1 MRITQTQIVS
11 DFLYNLNN
19 TQNRISQL
27 QTQLSTGQRVN
38 VPSDDPEAADMILRL
53 NVSIG
58 RNEQFTQNV
67 GAAQSM
73 LSTTTNAL
81 DGVQQL
87 LSQLQVVMAE
97 AGDGAHA
104 TSLGTLG
111 DTVDGILS
119 QAVGLANTEFEGKYV
134 FGGTQTQAPPYVLTP
149 NAAPPPSE
157 TVTYNGNGA
166 GIDYPVG
173 EGLTQ
178 QANVTGQAAFG
189 GTSLFDTIIRV
200 RDELKAGTV
209 PTAADQTAVQN
220 ALNTVL
226 NAAGSAGTIQ
236 QSLDAATAQL
246 TQQHTQLLALR
257 SAQQDTDVAS
267 ATLNLTQEQTTL
279 QAALAVGAKI
289 LPMSLVN
296 FLSSTTS

>member
-1 MRITQTQIVS
+1 MRITQSRIVS

-19 TQNRISQL
+19 TQNRINTL
-27 QTQLSTGQRVN
+27 QTQLSSGQRVN

-53 NVSIG
+53 NTQIG
-58 RNEQFTQNV
+58 RNEQFADNV
-67 GAAQSM
+67 GAAQAM

-87 LSQLQVVMAE
+87 LGQLQAVMAQ

-119 QAVGLANTEFEGKYV
+119 QITGLANTQFNGKYI
-134 FGGTQTQAPPYVLTP
+134 FGGTQTQTPPYVLTP
-149 NAAPPPSE
+149 NAAPPPSQ
-157 TVTYNGNGA
+157 TVTYNGNAGA
-166 GIDYPVG
+166 IDYPVG
-173 EGLTQ
+173 EGQTQ
-178 QANVTGQAAFG
+178 QANVTGQTAFG
-189 GTSLFDTIIRV
+189 GTALFNAIIQV
-200 RDELKAGTV
+200 RDELKAGIV
-209 PTAADQTAVQN
+209 PTAADEAAITGS
-220 ALNTVL
+220 LNTVL
-226 NAAGSAGTIQ
+226 NASGTAGTIQ
-236 QSLDAATAQL
+236 QSLDATTAQL

-257 SAQQDTDVAS
+257 SAQQDTDVAM
-267 ATLNLTQEQTTL
+267 ATLSMTQEQTTL

-296 FLSSTTS
+296 FLSTTG